1 MRKITEAD
9 LAGKGVLGMPD
20 TPGLSATDMQEKME
34 EITRDVVI
42 PHFNALAEDMENTYS
57 KEETEEIIRQ
67 RVVDIGAGDM
77 AQGIYDADGDKV
89 VDETEK
95 LANSVKIGNAQ
106 FDGTKDISLADMG
119 AATAEQGKKIDDLTT
134 DVRAIKVVTAKPA
147 TAEEKTLYLVLK
159 QG

>member
-42 PHFNALAEDMENTYS
+42 PHFNALADDVANTYS
-57 KEETEEIIRQ
+57 KEETAELVRQ
-67 RVVDIGAGDM
+67 QVINIGAGDM
-77 AQGIYDADGDKV
+77 AQGVYDSDGDKV
-89 VDETEK
+89 VDATEK
-95 LANSVKIGNAQ
+95 LANAVKIGNAF
-106 FDGTKDISLADMG
+106 FDGAKSISLEEMG
-119 AATAEQGKKIDDLTT
+119 AATAEQGQKIDNLTT
-134 DVRAIKVVTAKPA
+134 DVKAIKIVNAKPA